1 MIKCAKNLTK
11 CDENVEQIILDKKE
25 NDILNMKLY
34 LIHIELYW
42 ILFNHK
48 YNNYLIFFNFFE
60 TYKINIKIVYLMN
73 L

>member
-34 LIHIELYW
+34 LINIELY
-42 ILFNHK
+42 
-48 YNNYLIFFNFFE
+48 
-60 TYKINIKIVYLMN
+60 
-73 L
+73 